1 VQILIVDDEA
11 PVAEVLAA
19 ACGDAGHRVTVRTS
33 SSDALDYMNEHQVD
47 LLITDIVMPPPDGLF
62 LIREARKRNLRLV
75 AIAITGH
82 GLQEVVDDV
91 VESGAHDLIVKPVRL
106 PEFRVR
112 VALAGERRRTLNAL
126 IERHR
131 QLQLSS
137 ATTISRLERELDE
150 YRQPLGAPHVARRL
164 PSHSNT

>member
-1 VQILIVDDEA
+1 MQILIVDDEA

-19 ACGDAGHRVTVRTS
+19 ACTDSGHQVTVRTS
-33 SSDALDYMNEHQVD
+33 STDALDYMDDHQVD

-82 GLQEVVDDV
+82 GLQEIVDQVLDC
-91 VESGAHDLIVKPVRL
+91 GAQDLIVKPVRL

-112 VALAGERRRTLNAL
+112 VALAGERRRTLDAL
-126 IERHR
+126 IDRHR
-131 QLQLSS
+131 QLQLAS
-137 ATTISRLERELDE
+137 AKTISSLERELDE
-150 YRQPLGAPHVARRL
+150 CRQPVGAPRAGRSL
-164 PSHSNT
+164 PFSKM